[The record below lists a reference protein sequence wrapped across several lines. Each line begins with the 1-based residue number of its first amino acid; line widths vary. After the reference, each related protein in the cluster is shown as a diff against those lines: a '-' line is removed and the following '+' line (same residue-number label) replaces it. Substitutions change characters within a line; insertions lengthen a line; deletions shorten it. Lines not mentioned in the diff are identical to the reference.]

1 MTDDRDQIRS
11 LVEGVIGRI
20 ESERTADNS
29 QMSQDR
35 AMGEQN
41 RGNAGTV
48 PYTGTFLD
56 INTAVYEA
64 QQAFRRLSE
73 TPFQVR
79 EKMIAAMRH
88 VALEN
93 AERLSRLAVEETGMG
108 RVADKIIKNR
118 LAAEATPG
126 TEDLQPSASTNDHG
140 LMITER
146 APYGVI
152 GAITP
157 STNPTESIINNGIGM
172 VAAGNTVVFHGHPAA
187 KNVSTLTVALLN
199 EAIQRAGGPENV
211 LTTVSEP
218 TIASAGEMMDHPLV
232 AILVVTGGPGV
243 VRAALERRK
252 KVIAAGPGNPPA
264 VVDETADI
272 EKAAIDIVSGAGMDN
287 NVICIDEKEVLAV
300 DSIADKLKRAM
311 VRNGAFE
318 LEPFQ
323 IDRLTAA
330 VIADPGR
337 KGHEGAP
344 NKQFVGKDAA
354 YIAEKALNLKI
365 PEDTRVLLCEV
376 DRSHPLIWTEQLMP
390 VLPLARF
397 SDADEAIEYAAE
409 CEHGF
414 HHTASIHSKNVERL
428 SKMSRL
434 MNCSLFVKN
443 GSNYNG
449 MAAGGPGFTSY
460 TIASP
465 TGEGFTTARTF
476 SRERRCSLIGYF
488 GIV

>member
-1 MTDDRDQIRS
+1 MTGDRDQIRA
-11 LVEGVIGRI
+11 LVERVVERI
-20 ESERTADNS
+20 D
-29 QMSQDR
+29 
-35 AMGEQN
+35 
-41 RGNAGTV
+41 
-48 PYTGTFLD
+48 TGTPVESSPFSGVYSD
-56 INTAVYEA
+56 INAAVYQA

-73 TPFQVR
+73 TPFSVR
-79 EKMIAAMRH
+79 ETMVAEMRRII
-88 VALEN
+88 LEN

-108 RVADKIIKNR
+108 RVADKIVKNT

-126 TEDLQPSASTNDHG
+126 TEDLQPVAATNDHG

-187 KNVSTLTVALLN
+187 KNVSALTVSLLN
-199 EAIQRAGGPENV
+199 DAIQKAGGPENV
-211 LTTVSEP
+211 ITTVSDP
-218 TIASAGEMMDHPLV
+218 TIESAGEMMDHPLV
-232 AILVVTGGPGV
+232 SLLVVTGGPSV
-243 VRAALERRK
+243 VRAAMQRRK

-272 EKAAIDIVSGAGMDN
+272 EKAARDIVYGAGLDN
-287 NVICIDEKEVLAV
+287 NIICIDEKEVLAV
-300 DSIADKLKRAM
+300 DSIADELKRAM
-311 VRNGAFE
+311 VRHGAYE
-318 LEPFQ
+318 LDAFQ
-323 IDRLTAA
+323 TERLTKA

-337 KGHEGAP
+337 KGHEGAA
-344 NKQFVGKDAA
+344 NKQFVGKDAS
-354 YIAEKALNLKI
+354 YIADKVLNLQI
-365 PEDTRVLLCEV
+365 PPETKVLLCEV

-397 SDADEAIEYAAE
+397 STADEAITFAAE

-414 HHTASIHSKNVERL
+414 RHTASIHSKNIERL
-428 SKMSRL
+428 SRMSRL

-476 SRERRCSLIGYF
+476 TRERRCSLIGYF